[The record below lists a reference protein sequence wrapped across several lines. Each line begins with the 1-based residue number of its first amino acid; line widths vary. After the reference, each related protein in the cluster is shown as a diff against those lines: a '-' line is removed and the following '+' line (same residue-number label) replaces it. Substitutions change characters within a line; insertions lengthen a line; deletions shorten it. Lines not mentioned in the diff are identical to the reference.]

1 MIAKVETKHIAAIKV
16 KMNKNSI
23 IKIILVF

>member
-1 MIAKVETKHIAAIKV
+1 MIAKVETNLIAAIKV
-16 KMNKNSI
+16 KMNKNLI